1 MNFHSATRA
10 AAAAALLALG
20 LAGGLAACG
29 SDDASSDT
37 TVAAAA
43 APAPVSPITAA
54 TPDEFVAVIGEPGIT
69 LVDVRTPEEFAAGHI
84 DGAINIDFQAP
95 DFADQVGAL
104 DMSAPYAI
112 YCHSGNRSGQAEAIM
127 AGLGFTDMTDLT
139 GGITAWTEA
148 GMKVVTG

>member
-1 MNFHSATRA
+1 MNPRIARLA
-10 AAAAALLALG
+10 AATAALLTVG
-20 LAGGLAACG
+20 LAGCG

-37 TVAAAA
+37 TVASAA
-43 APAPVSPITAA
+43 APSPVSPITAA

-69 LVDVRTPEEFAAGHI
+69 LIDVRTPEEFAAGHI

-104 DMSAPYAI
+104 DMTAPYAI

-139 GGITAWTEA
+139 GGITAWTET
-148 GMKVVTG
+148 GMKVVNG